1 MLTRL
6 KKQISYGLGYIV
18 AALILILI
26 LGWAAIRPDFTPDPT
41 PTPAPQFQ
49 AIVLE
54 ETSVIQHAPGAPTD
68 PRTLDIVARLRNPNP
83 RAGVPNY
90 PVTFILRSQTGEE
103 ITRETVTTY
112 LLPGAPQ
119 YAVALN
125 FSINQPLGRVEV
137 ILPDAPTF
145 SAVPATL
152 SLPRFSSFL
161 RERITKQIGADAI
174 EEQKGIVRN
183 TSTSDWQSVEVVGLA
198 LSGDGTPQGVG
209 QTLVG
214 ELKIGESREF
224 TLQWPAPSQTT
235 ARVILVPTTNIYK
248 DENVI
253 RAIGDPGLLR

>member
-6 KKQISYGLGYIV
+6 KKQVAYGLGYLIS
-18 AALILILI
+18 AFILILA
-26 LGWAAIRPDFTPDPT
+26 LGFAIVRPSFEPT
-41 PTPAPQFQ
+41 PTPEPTPQFQ
-49 AIVLE
+49 AIELE
-54 ETSVIQHAPGAPTD
+54 ETSVIQHTQAKVTD

-83 RAGVPNY
+83 RAGLPEY
-90 PVTFILRSQTGEE
+90 PATFVLKNQSGDELARHT
-103 ITRETVTTY
+103 TTTY

-119 YAVALN
+119 YAVVLN
-125 FSINQPLGRVEV
+125 VTLNQPLGRVEV
-137 ILPDAPTF
+137 ILPPQPDF
-145 SAVPATL
+145 SVVPATL

-161 RERITKQIGADAI
+161 RERTIKQVGATSI

-183 TSTSDWQSVEVVGLA
+183 TSTSDWQSVEVVGIALA
-198 LSGDGTPQGVG
+198 ADGTTQGVG

-224 TLQWPAPSQTT
+224 TLQWPAPAQTT
-235 ARVILVPTTNIYK
+235 TRVLLVPSTNIYK